1 MENNFPDLREVLREL
16 PEAKPQDK
24 SEIRGPRGGRPYGEG
39 MFTPERRDAEFK
51 GEMLETGVPSL
62 HDFHPSTHHGLTKEQ
77 PWHRMAALMLSVGM
91 AEGAVAEAAGVTGNV
106 LSRLKG
112 QRWFQEILA
121 FYTEQATRPIQDRLL
136 DEASKSLDVLIEI
149 RDTTDDKTPQSV
161 RLSAARTIYE
171 QAHGKPTQKILA
183 ATTSRV
189 YRSAE
194 EEMADLQIQLN
205 ALERSRV
212 AAPAKEASSPRNITP
227 SGAAPTL
234 SDEVRATT

>member
-1 MENNFPDLREVLREL
+1 MENNFPDLREVLRGL
-16 PEAKPQDK
+16 PEAKPQ
-24 SEIRGPRGGRPYGEG
+24 SEIRGPNGGNPFRASIP
-39 MFTPERRDAEFK
+39 TPEYRDESHS
-51 GEMLETGVPSL
+51 GESSAGIVTL
-62 HDFHPSTHHGLTKEQ
+62 HDYRPKAYQGVKTEQ
-77 PWHRMAALMLSVGM
+77 PWHRMAAMML
-91 AEGAVAEAAGVTGNV
+91 AAGMDRVAIAESAGVDPHTITV
-106 LSRLKG
+106 LKG

-149 RDTTDDKTPQSV
+149 RDTSDDKTPQSV

-194 EEMADLQIQLN
+194 EEMADLQNQLR
-205 ALERSRV
+205 ALESSRV
-212 AAPAKEASSPRNITP
+212 AAPAKEASAPRNITP
-227 SGAAPTL
+227 SSESSFL
-234 SDEVRATT
+234 SGDAGVTV

>member
-1 MENNFPDLREVLREL
+1 M
-16 PEAKPQDK
+16 DK
-24 SEIRGPRGGRPYGEG
+24 SEIRGPRGGRPFRDTLFAPEHRDESHSGEN
-39 MFTPERRDAEFK
+39 TA
-51 GEMLETGVPSL
+51 GVVAL
-62 HDFHPSTHHGLTKEQ
+62 HDYSPKAYSGLKKEQ
-77 PWHRMAALMLSVGM
+77 PWHRMAAMLLAAGM
-91 AEGAVAEAAGVTGNV
+91 ADGAIAEAAGVTGSA
-106 LSRLKG
+106 LTTLKG

-149 RDTTDDKTPQSV
+149 RDTCDEKTPQSV
-161 RLSAARTIYE
+161 RVSAARTIYE

-194 EEMADLQIQLN
+194 EEMADLQIQLS

-212 AAPAKEASSPRNITP
+212 AAPAKEASAAAPRNITPTSSP